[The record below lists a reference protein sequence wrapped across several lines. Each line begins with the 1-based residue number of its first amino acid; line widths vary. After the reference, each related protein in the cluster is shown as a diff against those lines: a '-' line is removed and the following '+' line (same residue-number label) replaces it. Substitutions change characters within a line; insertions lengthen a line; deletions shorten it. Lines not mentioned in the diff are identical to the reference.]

1 MATVD
6 IDGNDVCRVDD
17 AAARLVAEIRAGG
30 GPRFLHVRTYRL
42 TGHTASDPAAYRPQS
57 EVDERL
63 MEEPIGRL
71 RAQLLLQPG
80 MTAASLDQSAR
91 EIRELVDAAYA
102 DARDAPYPDAASAF
116 EDVQDVGD
124 PRQEAY

>member
-1 MATVD
+1 V
-6 IDGNDVCRVDD
+6 
-17 AAARLVAEIRAGG
+17 AARLVAEIRSGG

-63 MEEPIGRL
+63 TEEPIGRL
-71 RAQLLLQPG
+71 RAQLLQQAG
-80 MTAASLDQSAR
+80 VTAALLDQAAR
-91 EIRELVDAAYA
+91 EIRETLEAAYA
-102 DARDAPYPDAASAF
+102 DARDAPYPEPGSAF
-116 EDVQDVGD
+116 EDVQDLGD